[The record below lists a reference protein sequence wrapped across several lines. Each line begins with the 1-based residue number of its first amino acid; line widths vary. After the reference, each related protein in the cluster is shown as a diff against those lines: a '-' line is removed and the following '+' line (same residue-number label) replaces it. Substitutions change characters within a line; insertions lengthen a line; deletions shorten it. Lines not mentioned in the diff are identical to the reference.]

1 MKVMVI
7 VKATP
12 GSEAGQMPDQAL
24 LTAMGNFNSELVN
37 AGLMLTGEGLKP
49 SREGVRIH
57 FSGAERRISH
67 GPFGPPSEQVAG
79 YWIWQV
85 RSLDEAIDWV
95 KKCPNPMAEDSEIE
109 IRPLFEA
116 EDFAAEDPTGEIRQQ
131 EMQLRQSVAMQQS
144 RLNTYLF
151 FDGCCNEALAF
162 YQQRLGAQVSLR
174 MRFRDSPEPLPE
186 DMLQPGFEDK
196 IMHCEFSIGDMVVMA
211 SDGCSDTQTFSGFSL
226 ALTVPTA
233 EDAHR
238 TFQALS
244 ENGRVDMPLAETF
257 WSPLFGQ
264 VTDQFGVSWM
274 IMMPEQSA

>member
-24 LTAMGNFNSELVN
+24 LTAMGNFNSDLVN
-37 AGLMLTGEGLKP
+37 AGLMLSGEGLKP

-57 FSGAERRISH
+57 FSGAERRINH

-85 RSLDEAIDWV
+85 RSLEEAIDWV
-95 KKCPNPMAEDSEIE
+95 KKCPNPMAEYSEIE

-131 EMQLRQSVAMQQS
+131 EAQLRQSVAMQQS

-151 FDGCCNEALAF
+151 FGGRCDEALAF
-162 YQQRLGAQVSLR
+162 YQQHLGAQVSLR
-174 MRFRDSPEPLPE
+174 MRFSESPDPLPE
-186 DMLQPGFEDK
+186 GMLQPGFEEK

-211 SDGCSDTQTFSGFSL
+211 SDGCSDAQTFTGFSL

-257 WSPLFGQ
+257 WSPLYGQ
-264 VTDQFGVSWM
+264 VTDKFGISWM
-274 IMMPEQSA
+274 IMVPGPQD